1 MGIISKYGILKYQGI
16 PDVQYKKSGFM
27 IKQRFFL
34 LFFFTLMLSFS
45 VYSQVE
51 IEKSEVTKMIDG
63 RMYYLHLVEP
73 GQTLYSISRAYGIP
87 QDEIIFE
94 NPEAESGLN
103 AYQNLRIPAVSR
115 DVQIAQKIRSER
127 YDYVLHIVSRGETL
141 YSISRRYN
149 ITLDQLKEAN
159 PGLTSDL
166 KVGQYIQVPA
176 MEVQKEIELPDNAIA
191 HSVQPG
197 ETFYS
202 LSQEYQVPIES
213 IKVLNPGVDYPVAG
227 NIIYVP
233 SPEPQKVE
241 KKVESDFYLH
251 KVRQGETLYGLA
263 RRFMVP
269 IDSIRSANPEV
280 IDKISIGQE
289 LKIPLPDSEKQFIE
303 HKVDERKTRLRSIA
317 KMYGA
322 DVGLVKDIN
331 PRLGRRVY
339 YNQTVKIPVAGDAE
353 IPEPEMV
360 TVIEEK
366 PPADF
371 LPERPPDAACKPSEY
386 SGRTC
391 KVALMLP
398 LYLEEVKEAGSEFFE
413 DPDPGTNYEPF
424 RFISFYQGAMLAI
437 DSLSSLGLNVEVFL
451 YDVDRDISKTIK
463 VLQDTKLQ
471 EVDLIIGPLFRT
483 NFKYVSNF
491 ARIFGIKIINPF
503 TKSKE
508 VIEQNSLAFKMMP
521 SESEGIYQ
529 AAELIRKKFSD
540 YRIILVR
547 GNKYQN
553 TGELNE
559 LRSILIESVEP
570 SFTMNNA
577 LLGGILTDEYMPP
590 SPDEEFE
597 LPETGYAEGRPLS
610 MAALQNNPGSST
622 TFINDL
628 PEVIYASDSL
638 GGIVEKASVLRP
650 NLVIAFADSEVF
662 ALELMT
668 AVNEVKD
675 SLNITLFGLPD
686 WQSFTNLETQYL
698 LNFNTHMLSPSYI
711 DYSSSETKDFVS
723 AYRERYLDEPSSFA
737 FTGYDAAFYFLSA
750 FMKYGPDFE
759 NCIHHHKE
767 EFLRTKYVFRKL
779 PGRGYENVYWNLLR
793 YGDYEIVPIPNES
806 PYTGL

>member
-34 LFFFTLMLSFS
+34 LFFFTLLFSFS

-103 AYQNLRIPAVSR
+103 AYQNIRIPAVSR

-176 MEVQKEIELPDNAIA
+176 REEQKKIELPDNAIA
-191 HSVQPG
+191 HNVQPG

-213 IKVLNPGVDYPVAG
+213 IKSLNPGADYPVAG
-227 NIIYVP
+227 EIIYVP

-241 KKVESDFYLH
+241 KNVKSDFYLH

-322 DVGLVKDIN
+322 DVGLVKDMN

-366 PPADF
+366 PPEEF

-398 LYLEEVKEAGSEFFE
+398 LYLEEVKDAGPEFFE

-508 VIEQNSLAFKMMP
+508 IIEQNGLAFKMMP

-553 TGELNE
+553 TGELKE

-590 SPDEEFE
+590 NPDEEFE

-610 MAALQNNPGSST
+610 LASLQNNPGSST

-628 PEVIYASDSL
+628 PEVIYTTDSL

-698 LNFNTHMLSPSYI
+698 LNFNTHMLAASYI

-759 NCIHHHKE
+759 NCIHYHKE
-767 EFLRTKYVFRKL
+767 ELLRAKYVFRKL

-793 YGDYEIVPIPNES
+793 YGDFEIVPIPNES